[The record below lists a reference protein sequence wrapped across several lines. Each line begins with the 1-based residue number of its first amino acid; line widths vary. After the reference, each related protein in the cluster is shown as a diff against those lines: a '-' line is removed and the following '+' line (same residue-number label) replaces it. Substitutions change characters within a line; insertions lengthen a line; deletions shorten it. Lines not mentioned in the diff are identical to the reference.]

1 MTGAPLRGQI
11 YRVDIGFGAKPW
23 LIVSNNRRNRIL
35 SDVLAARVTTTDKHV
50 ELPTWVPLGSADPLV
65 GCVNT
70 DDVQQLER
78 DELGELLGCIAPT
91 TLMRVNEALRL
102 VFALP

>member
-1 MTGAPLRGQI
+1 MTVAPLRGQV
-11 YRVDIGFGAKPW
+11 YRVDIGYGPKPW
-23 LIVSNNRRNRIL
+23 LIVSNNRRNRNL
-35 SDVLAARVTTTDKHV
+35 SGVLAARITSTQKHI
-50 ELPTWVPLGSADPLV
+50 ELPTWVRLDNGDPLV
-65 GCVNT
+65 GHINT

-78 DELGELLGCIAPT
+78 DELGELLGCLTPG